1 MENQEDIVK
10 GLMKNIQS
18 ILANFKKTNIIVVG
32 KTGVGKSTLINSVF
46 REQLAETGVGKP
58 VTQHLCR
65 IEREDVPV
73 VLYDTRGLELDEQV
87 QENIKTEIIDVVNK
101 SRAGGDE
108 GKYIHAIWYCVNA
121 QSDRL
126 ESNEEDIINVLS
138 KEVEVP
144 VFLVITKCLPNA
156 QAKKFQADI
165 KNLNMNI
172 KGIVPIMAQ
181 DFEFMEGQPPIP
193 AYGLDRLVEMT
204 YREIPESV
212 QKGFINAQKVS
223 IAAKEKAARKWTRAY
238 ITSTFV
244 TGFSP
249 IPGSDAPL
257 LVTEQ
262 VTMLAHITSIF
273 GLSVDKAILTTIVSS
288 LFGSGTATVAGK
300 TIVSNLLK
308 LIPGVGTLLGGMIS
322 GATASV
328 LTASMAEAYIRLMVK
343 MAESGNTRKLDEN
356 QKMFEELGE
365 MFQQELKKGTNTV

>member
-1 MENQEDIVK
+1 MENQDDVVK
-10 GLMKNIQS
+10 ELMNNIQN

-46 REQLAETGVGKP
+46 REQLAETGAGKP

-73 VLYDTRGLELDEQV
+73 VLYDTRGLELNEQV
-87 QENIKTEIIDVVNK
+87 QEDIKKEIIDVINN
-101 SRAGGDE
+101 SRIGGDE
-108 GKYIHAIWYCVNA
+108 GQYIHAVWYCINA

-126 ESNEEDIINVLS
+126 EENEQELINILS
-138 KEVEVP
+138 QEVEVP
-144 VFLVITKCLPNA
+144 IFLVVTKCFPNE
-156 QAKKFQADI
+156 QADRFI
-165 KNLNMNI
+165 SSIREMNMNV
-172 KGIVPIMAQ
+172 KGIIPVMAQ
-181 DFEFMEGQPPIP
+181 DFEVMKGNVIE
-193 AYGLDRLVEMT
+193 AYGLDKLVEMT

-223 IAAKEKAARKWTRAY
+223 IAAKEKAARKWVRAY
-238 ITSTFV
+238 ITTTFL

-262 VTMLAHITSIF
+262 VTMLAHVTSIF
-273 GLSVDKAILTTIVSS
+273 GVSVDKAILTTIVSS
-288 LFGSGTATVAGK
+288 LLGSGTSTLAGK

-308 LIPGVGTLLGGMIS
+308 LIPGAGTILGGMIS

-328 LTASMAEAYIRLMVK
+328 LTASMAEAYIRFMIK
-343 MAESGNTRKLDEN
+343 MAEDGNEKELGKN
-356 QKMFEELGE
+356 KQMFNELGE
-365 MFQQELKKGTNTV
+365 MFKEELKKGTSTV